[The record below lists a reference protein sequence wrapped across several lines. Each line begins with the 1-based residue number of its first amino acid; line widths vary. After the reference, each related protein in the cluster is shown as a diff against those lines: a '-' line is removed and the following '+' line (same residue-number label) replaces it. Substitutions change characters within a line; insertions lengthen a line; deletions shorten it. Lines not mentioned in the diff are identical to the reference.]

1 MSAALWAPLVAA
13 ALYLLALAAL
23 AEVVERRPRL
33 AALASHPAVYG
44 LALGVY
50 ATTWSFYGSV
60 GFAAKH
66 GYAFLAVHCGVA
78 LSALA
83 IPLLWR
89 PLADLVRRLRL
100 QSVADL
106 LAYRYQSQAVGAFVA
121 GFLVL
126 ALLPYLS
133 LQLRAIVVTGAQLAP
148 EAPPWLGLV
157 YVGMLSLFAALVGA
171 RWADV
176 PGPASPRRAGLLV
189 TLAVE
194 SSIKCVVLLVIGGVA
209 LSQVFGGPAGLSTWL
224 DDHPEALA
232 EMFAPVREAP
242 WTAMCFAAFLAVF
255 LLPRQFHVAFVER
268 PTARGMRH
276 AMWTLPA
283 LLLALNLPLPIL
295 FWAGRAGAVGSA
307 PPDLWVAEFAARHGL
322 GLVIFLGGISAAS
335 AMVLISSLA
344 LSQMVVHH
352 LVLPAVDQRWA
363 LPRLRLIRRA
373 VIVGLVLAGLAVH
386 LLSRPRTLVDLGLV
400 SFAAIAQL
408 APGVLAALLWPRA
421 TRRGLVVGL
430 LGGVAVWTTVTF
442 LPLLD
447 PALAEA
453 IHPALGEHSAS
464 AEGFPLALWLSLFVN
479 AGLFAAVSLT
489 APPRPE
495 EIEAAAACAQ
505 QPPPGGRIPA
515 LVDVDELR
523 GRLAEALD
531 PPTIDAVLERALA
544 ELELDGDERRP
555 LHLRRLAE
563 AVERALAEQLGPL
576 TASALLAGPLA
587 GAPTR
592 LAAELRFLEERGAA
606 QVSSGIERALEVVRS
621 YLSRVLN
628 ELPLAVC
635 SIDQGGELVLWNRAL
650 RELTGVDTEV
660 ALGGRLADLPA
671 PWDRLL
677 GERFAAAGQGEARLP
692 VAGGP
697 RILRLTCT
705 ALAPPTREA
714 GADTRGELGA
724 VVVVEDLT
732 ERRALLAELSHRDR
746 LSSIGRLAAGVA
758 HELLNPLT
766 GMVMVAKNLLRD
778 AEDDGPQATA
788 ASLEL
793 SDRLGALL
801 REGGRIQGIVRTLL
815 DFSRTGSASAEAA
828 PQVEAVAVAELAS
841 DAIDLAR
848 LARGREVELRA
859 ELAPKLLLRTDG
871 PRVTQILVNLLTN
884 AVDASPDGAAVVLRA
899 AAAQDG
905 EAALIEVL
913 DEGAGIDPQLA
924 DRVFEPFFTTKDP
937 GEGTGLGLA
946 ISHRLAAALGGSL
959 AWRRRE
965 PRGTAFCL
973 RLPRAGAV
981 TLDPVSS
988 SARAPLEGDRS

>member
-1 MSAALWAPLVAA
+1 MWAPLVAA
-13 ALYLLALAAL
+13 ALYLGALAAL
-23 AEVVERRPRL
+23 TEVVERRPRL

-50 ATTWSFYGSV
+50 ASTWSFYGSV
-60 GFAAKH
+60 GFAARH
-66 GYAFLAVHCGVA
+66 GYAFLAVHFGVA

-83 IPLLWR
+83 IPFLWR

-148 EAPPWLGLV
+148 GAPPWLGLV

-209 LSQVFGGPAGLSTWL
+209 LFQVFGGPAGLGTWL
-224 DDHPEALA
+224 DGHPEALA

-268 PTARGMRH
+268 PTARGLRH

-335 AMVLISSLA
+335 AMILISSLA

-352 LVLPAVDQRWA
+352 LVLPAVEQRWA
-363 LPRLRLIRRA
+363 LPRIRLLRRA

-408 APGVLAALLWPRA
+408 APGVFAALLWPRA

-430 LGGVAVWTTVTF
+430 LGGVGVWATVTF

-453 IHPALGEHSAS
+453 IHPSLARSAT
-464 AEGFPLALWLSLFVN
+464 AEGFPLALWLSLLVN
-479 AGLFAAVSLT
+479 AGLFAAVSLS

-531 PPTIDAVLERALA
+531 PRTVDAVLERALA
-544 ELELDGDERRP
+544 ELELDRDERRP

-563 AVERALAEQLGPL
+563 AVERVLAEQLGPL
-576 TASALLAGPLA
+576 TASALLAGPLG
-587 GAPTR
+587 GAQTR

-606 QVSSGIERALEVVRS
+606 QVSSGIERALELVRS

-635 SIDQGGELVLWNRAL
+635 SIDQGGEIVIWNRAL
-650 RELTGVDTEV
+650 RELTGIDTEA

-677 GERFAAAGQGEARLP
+677 SERFAAAGQDEARIP

-705 ALAPPTREA
+705 ALAPPAPEA
-714 GADTRGELGA
+714 DADTTGELGA

-815 DFSRTGSASAEAA
+815 DFSRTGNASAEAA
-828 PQVEAVAVAELAS
+828 PQVEAVAVAELAK

-859 ELAPKLLLRTDG
+859 EVPPQLLLRTDG

-884 AVDASPDGAAVVLRA
+884 AVDASPEGAAVILRA
-899 AAAQDG
+899 AATESG
-905 EAALIEVL
+905 EAVLLEVL

-959 AWRRRE
+959 RWRRRA
-965 PRGTAFCL
+965 PRGTAFSL
-973 RLPRAGAV
+973 RLPRAGAD
-981 TLDPVSS
+981 TLEAVSS
-988 SARAPLEGDRS
+988 SRARAPQGEDRS